1 MNPESGV
8 WEKNERGRSHQSIER
23 VAIVLRV
30 PGGGRVQRPMYR
42 IDIWHRLAASTNGRC
57 AITESKSDKQYL
69 RTITT
74 DTRTL
79 AWNHSP
85 NLLVCDLSSSRCGL
99 RNDRPMCG
107 WLGWLGTIVFR

>member
-42 IDIWHRLAASTNGRC
+42 IDIWQHQQTADA
-57 AITESKSDKQYL
+57 Q
-69 RTITT
+69 
-74 DTRTL
+74 
-79 AWNHSP
+79 
-85 NLLVCDLSSSRCGL
+85 
-99 RNDRPMCG
+99 
-107 WLGWLGTIVFR
+107 